1 MINLFCCFANF
12 MEFIS
17 KYWLFGLGFFAQGL
31 FGLRLLIQLFLSEK
45 AGKSVSPTIFWQ
57 ISLLASFLFLTYGV
71 IREDAVIIIG
81 QSLSYLIYIRNLQL
95 KGAWKTL
102 KWFVRLIIFLL
113 PITAWLWILTKPES
127 LQQAFS
133 SSSLLSFWAILGTCG
148 MLMLNLRYLYQWYR
162 SEQEKES
169 VLPFG
174 FWVISAV
181 ASLIVVFYGY
191 QKSDPVLIVSQ
202 GMGLVVYLRNCILG
216 LKGR

>member
-1 MINLFCCFANF
+1 

-31 FGLRLLIQLFLSEK
+31 FGVRLLIQLYLSEK

-95 KGAWKTL
+95 KGAWKSL
-102 KWFVRLIIFLL
+102 SVLLRVIIFAL
-113 PITAWLWILTKPES
+113 PIGAWLWIGREGHEFR
-127 LQQAFS
+127 QIFNGV
-133 SSSLLSFWAILGTCG
+133 SLLSFWPLLGTVG

-162 SEQEKES
+162 SEQEKKS

-174 FWVISAV
+174 FWVISMV
-181 ASLIVVFYGY
+181 ASLIVVLYGY

-202 GMGLVVYLRNCILG
+202 GMGLLVYIRNCILG
-216 LKGR
+216 LKTLRAY

>member
-1 MINLFCCFANF
+1 
-12 MEFIS
+12 MEFIG

-31 FGLRLLIQLFLSEK
+31 FGMRLLIQLYLSEK

-57 ISLLASFLFLTYGV
+57 ISLLASFLFLTYGI

-95 KGAWKTL
+95 KGAWKSL
-102 KWFVRLIIFLL
+102 SLPVRLLIFAL
-113 PITAWLWILTKPES
+113 PTAAWLWIIKKPDGLYQLFNGAS
-127 LQQAFS
+127 F
-133 SSSLLSFWAILGTCG
+133 LSFWSLIGTVG

-181 ASLIVVFYGY
+181 ASLVVVLYGY
-191 QKSDPVLIVSQ
+191 QKSDPVLIISQ

-216 LKGR
+216 LRKRTT

>member
-1 MINLFCCFANF
+1 

-31 FGLRLLIQLFLSEK
+31 FGIRLLIQLYLSEK

-57 ISLLASFLFLTYGV
+57 ISLLASFLFLTYGI
-71 IREDAVIIIG
+71 IRQDAVIIIG

-95 KGAWKTL
+95 KGAWKSL
-102 KWFVRLIIFLL
+102 SILIRLLVFAL
-113 PITAWLWILTKPES
+113 PIGAWLWIIKKPDGLHQLFNGTS
-127 LQQAFS
+127 F
-133 SSSLLSFWAILGTCG
+133 LSFWSMFGTVG

-174 FWVISAV
+174 FWVISAT
-181 ASLIVVFYGY
+181 ASLIVVLYAY

-202 GMGLVVYLRNCILG
+202 GMGLIVYIRNCILG
-216 LKGR
+216 LKKRTA

>member
-1 MINLFCCFANF
+1 

-17 KYWLFGLGFFAQGL
+17 KYWVFGLGFFAQGL
-31 FGLRLLIQLFLSEK
+31 FGVRLLIQLYLSEK

-57 ISLLASFLFLTYGV
+57 ISLLASFLFLTYGI

-95 KGAWKTL
+95 KGAWKNL
-102 KWFVRLIIFLL
+102 RL
-113 PITAWLWILTKPES
+113 PIRLVIFALPIGAWLWIGREADEF
-127 LQQAFS
+127 LQIFNGV
-133 SSSLLSFWAILGTCG
+133 SLLSFWSLLGTVG

-181 ASLIVVFYGY
+181 ASLIVVLYGY

-202 GMGLVVYLRNCILG
+202 GMGLLVYIRNCVLG
-216 LKGR
+216 LKTRSSILKRN